1 MLPKKPVDRQ
11 TLSVCRSARLGQWGR
26 TTQYGVPFPA
36 TGAEGTFG
44 NGDGIGIAGIFAA
57 SSSFSLSLGLGI
69 SFGGVV
75 VGGTTTVGGTPGVAH
90 GAAQGLGA
98 QQSDDLPR

>member
-1 MLPKKPVDRQ
+1 VGE
-11 TLSVCRSARLGQWGR
+11 AA
-26 TTQYGVPFPA
+26 QYGVPFPA

-69 SFGGVV
+69 SFGVV